1 MADVT
6 PQDAIPATN
15 ASNATRYF
23 NLPLFLSTDR
33 PSWLVDWNGAMNE
46 IDTILQDIST
56 ASETAVADV
65 ATIQTQI
72 NTLSTAVQNL
82 NNTVETAVEDVA
94 AMQTTV
100 DSHETRMDAIE
111 ADLITQ
117 NNLVKSLSD
126 AVTTMQ
132 ATVATLNNRVA
143 AIETTVSGY
152 DARIDAAEDA
162 AEAAQAAVQTVQ
174 TSLASLTST
183 VNGLSST
190 VSTHTSQ
197 ISSLNTRVT
206 ALENSGGAGMP
217 TVQDLEDNTK
227 YTKNRVEYHAPTDVA
242 GTFSDSASIPAGAY
256 FMVQCSAKNTTGSE
270 VLGYASCDLPI
281 GLGSKISAAVVKDQS
296 GSDGVIVCSPLLKNS
311 GASAIGLSLRG
322 ELSVAASSSAI
333 TSVVVQTWTP
343 V

>member
-1 MADVT
+1 MADVN

-15 ASNATRYF
+15 ASNSTRYF
-23 NLPLFLSTDR
+23 HLPLFLSTDR

-143 AIETTVSGY
+143 AIETTVGGY
-152 DARIDAAEDA
+152 DSRIDAAEDA
-162 AEAAQAAVQTVQ
+162 AAAAQSAVQAVQ
-174 TSLASLTST
+174 AGLTSLTST
-183 VNGLSST
+183 VNGLSSS
-190 VSTHTSQ
+190 V
-197 ISSLNTRVT
+197 SSLNTRVT
-206 ALENSGGAGMP
+206 ALENASGGGGMP
-217 TVQDLEDNTK
+217 TVQDLEDSTK
-227 YTKNRVEYHAPTDVA
+227 FTRNRVEYTAPTDVA
-242 GTFSDSASIPAGAY
+242 GTFSDSATVPAGAY
-256 FMVQCSAKNTTGSE
+256 FMVQCTAKNTTGSDVE
-270 VLGYASCDLPI
+270 GFASCDLPI
-281 GLGSKISAAVVKDQS
+281 GLGNKISATVVRDQS
-296 GSDGVIVCSPLLKNS
+296 GSDGTMICSPLLKNS
-311 GASAIGLSLRG
+311 GAQALGLSLRG
-322 ELSVAASSSAI
+322 QLSVAASASAV
-333 TSVVVQTWTP
+333 TAVTVTTWTP